1 MTLLRALHDG
11 HAAALWRY
19 ALRLTGD
26 EQLAEDVV
34 QEALL
39 RAWRHPDI
47 LEQGSSASKAWLYA
61 VARNFAI
68 DERRSAQ
75 ARWEVESARVPEC
88 PRSDDTDA
96 ALDAW
101 LIADALSQLK
111 PEHRVV
117 IARAYYRGE
126 TIAELAD
133 ALDVPQG
140 TVKSRLHYG
149 LRALRLALQEN
160 GVTGR

>member
-1 MTLLRALHDG
+1 MHDG

-75 ARWEVESARVPEC
+75 ARWEVESARLPER

-117 IARAYYRGE
+117 ITRAYYRGE

>member
-1 MTLLRALHDG
+1 MLRALHDG

-26 EQLAEDVV
+26 EQLAEDIV

-39 RAWRHPDI
+39 RAWRHPEV

-61 VARNFAI
+61 VARNYAI
-68 DERRSAQ
+68 DERRSAR
-75 ARWEVESARVPEC
+75 ARWEVESESPPE
-88 PRSDDTDA
+88 RSRADHTDST
-96 ALDAW
+96 LDAW
-101 LIADALSQLK
+101 LVADALSTLK
-111 PEHRVV
+111 PEHRQV
-117 IARAYYRGE
+117 IVRAYYRGE
-126 TIAELAD
+126 SIAELAD
-133 ALDVPQG
+133 ALEVPQG

>member
-1 MTLLRALHDG
+1 MLRTLHDV
-11 HAAALWRY
+11 HAEALWRY

-39 RAWRHPDI
+39 RAWSNPRI
-47 LEQGSSASKAWLYA
+47 LEQGTAASKAWLYT
-61 VARNFAI
+61 VARNYAI
-68 DERRSAQ
+68 DECRSAR
-75 ARWEVESARVPEC
+75 ARWEVGSARLPENA
-88 PRSDDTDA
+88 RSDHTDTT
-96 ALDAW
+96 LDAW

-117 IARAYYRGE
+117 IVRAYYRGE
-126 TIAELAD
+126 SIAELAGV
-133 ALDVPQG
+133 LGVPPG

-149 LRALRLALQEN
+149 LRALRLALEEN

>member
-1 MTLLRALHDG
+1 M
-11 HAAALWRY
+11 
-19 ALRLTGD
+19 
-26 EQLAEDVV
+26 

-47 LEQGSSASKAWLYA
+47 LEQGSAASKAWVYA
-61 VARNFAI
+61 VARNYAI
-68 DERRSAQ
+68 DERRSAR
-75 ARWEVESARVPEC
+75 ARWEIGSARPPERS
-88 PRSDDTDA
+88 RSDHTDRT
-96 ALDAW
+96 LDAW
-101 LIADALSQLK
+101 LVADALSQLK

-117 IARAYYRGE
+117 IVRAYYRGE
-126 TIAELAD
+126 SIAELAD
-133 ALDVPQG
+133 ALGVPQG